1 MAVIEWCHMRDVL
14 IGRANVAIAFL
25 LAAAFCSAA
34 DLNTGD
40 ECVLSADGTDVF
52 LSIDEKTNDRL
63 TRLCTAKDEAGVAQL
78 VLQGKVT
85 VIQAGT
91 RAKIIKRGF
100 LTSEVRILQ
109 GDHAGE
115 SGIVDSESL
124 GLARSSL
131 SRKETTQNSTDDGR
145 FVDFVPA
152 HGERK
157 KKKGQVAGAG
167 VYVRIIQIAGKT
179 PDEVRGVLGKPTEVT
194 PITNYPEDMPG
205 EYRDY
210 KSGRLRI
217 TVQFFDGIAIGAAID
232 IDDPPAKSSSEALR
246 LVGLSSLDL
255 TKTFET
261 PANAPIKLHAIR
273 WRGIVDGVEIED
285 VSATM
290 SERNAWTLVAIRF
303 PRSLAISPPGKVKAD
318 TARYVAYFSNGS
330 QKQVSAYQDDGD
342 SFVILF
348 ATGGK
353 GRYPKK
359 MIERFE
365 AIGNKATGAMR
376 TWTDRT
382 GKHQVEAELVA
393 VNDGKVTLKK
403 ADGTTSTV
411 PLEKLSEADRRFA
424 EQSSGEKAP

>member
-1 MAVIEWCHMRDVL
+1 MT
-14 IGRANVAIAFL
+14 FL
-25 LAAAFCSAA
+25 LTAAICSAA
-34 DLNTGD
+34 DLNSGD
-40 ECVLSADGTDVF
+40 ECVLSANGTDVF

-85 VIQAGT
+85 VIKAGT

-115 SGIVDSESL
+115 SGIVDSEH
-124 GLARSSL
+124 LAVAA
-131 SRKETTQNSTDDGR
+131 KAQAA
-145 FVDFVPA
+145 PA
-152 HGERK
+152 TAPPTLAKSVRK
-157 KKKGQVAGAG
+157 KSGEPQLQITQVAGKSPDD
-167 VYVRIIQIAGKT
+167 VQRI
-179 PDEVRGVLGKPTEVT
+179 LGKATEVT
-194 PITNYPEDMPG
+194 PITNSSEDMPG

-210 KSGRLRI
+210 KSGRLRV
-217 TVQFFDGIAIGAAID
+217 TVQFFRGHAIGAAID

-246 LVGLSSLDL
+246 LVGLSSSEL

-261 PANAPIKLHAIR
+261 AENARIKLHAIR

-290 SERNAWTLVAIRF
+290 SEGNAWTLVAIRF
-303 PRSLAISPPGKVKAD
+303 PRSPAATPRAAAEKSGEDRIANSR
-318 TARYVAYFSNGS
+318 TTWERARYVAHFSNGK

-342 SFVILF
+342 SYVIAF

-359 MIERFE
+359 MVERFE
-365 AIGNKATGAMR
+365 PIGKEPAGAMR
-376 TWTDRT
+376 TWTDNT

-393 VNDGKVTLKK
+393 VSGLVAAGGGKVTLKK
-403 ADGTTSTV
+403 ADGKTTTI
-411 PLEKLSEADRRFA
+411 PLDKLSDADRRFA
-424 EQSSGEKAP
+424 EQSSGQKAK